1 MKSESRIRHL
11 RSSRYGRL
19 AALFGGPLGV
29 ALIGR
34 ADLAAAFERA
44 LAHCPGH
51 ERLICRA
58 TGGIPK
64 VCFVQKMEQ
73 LAASAARGGSARRAW
88 ERNFL
93 EKEVLPCL
101 ATFERTLPA
110 ELAPVL
116 DYARREIESDLD
128 YLRGGAFTSPTG

>member
-51 ERLICRA
+51 ESLICRA
-58 TGGIPK
+58 TGGVPR

-73 LAASAARGGSARRAW
+73 LAASCARGGPGRRAW
-88 ERNFL
+88 ERNFI

-101 ATFERTLPA
+101 ETFERTFPR
-110 ELAPVL
+110 ELEPVL
-116 DYARREIESDLD
+116 AYAKAEVEADLE
-128 YLRGGAFTSPTG
+128 YLSGKAFSKPAG

>member
-1 MKSESRIRHL
+1 MKNESRIRHL
-11 RSSRYGRL
+11 RSSRYKRL

-51 ERLICRA
+51 DSLICRA
-58 TGGIPK
+58 TGGVPR

-73 LAASAARGGSARRAW
+73 MAASAARGGETRRAW
-88 ERNFL
+88 ERGFL

-101 ATFERTLPA
+101 ETFERAFPP
-110 ELAPVL
+110 ELEPVL
-116 DYARREIESDLD
+116 SYTKGEIEADLA
-128 YLRGGAFTSPTG
+128 YLG